1 MYIFIIIVIRFSN
14 TYCLS
19 VFCNNF
25 SCDCRWYFG
34 KVKRL
39 EAHKLLMRS
48 VNGHGSYIVR
58 DSGSCEG
65 DIAISVRYQ
74 KSVRHFL
81 VKRLCNGAYYITRRL
96 TFKGIP
102 ELVEY
107 YQQQAGGLGVN
118 LRQPCLLE
126 RIPADLPRKEEVVS
140 EEVENN
146 CQ

>member
-1 MYIFIIIVIRFSN
+1 MSLSIIIYSATF
-14 TYCLS
+14 
-19 VFCNNF
+19 F

-39 EAHKLLMRS
+39 EAHKMLMRS
-48 VNGHGSYIVR
+48 GNSHGSYIVR

-65 DIAISVRYQ
+65 DIAISVRYR

-81 VKRLCNGAYYITRRL
+81 VKRLCSGAYYMARRM
-96 TFKGIP
+96 TFESIQ

-118 LRQPCLLE
+118 LRQPCILGA
-126 RIPADLPRKEEVVS
+126 IPVDLPKKEEAAS
-140 EEVENN
+140 EEVKND
-146 CQ
+146 